1 MFASISLLHHSTDRS
16 SQLAARLIDSLKH
29 THKSG
34 AERTCFNIRGP
45 CFLPYNNTGQ
55 TPFQSADTERIRYIT
70 PRNMLGPSSITRKR
84 VILIIEI

>member
-1 MFASISLLHHSTDRS
+1 MFASISLLNHSTDRS

-45 CFLPYNNTGQ
+45 YFPYNNTGQ
-55 TPFQSADTERIRYIT
+55 TPFQSAHTERIRYIT